1 MYAIRHKK
9 THEWVY
15 GTDYRCYHK
24 RKDGKRSYSQRTSHN
39 KALIFEDLPNASFE
53 FQLRGISSRYYEIVE
68 VEIRVKQ
75 PEPFF
80 SDGEPYYISEP
91 HECLCE
97 KSKGSLW
104 PLGKCSNCG
113 GVVWDDM
120 KYCPSCGFRIK
131 SIVKEN

>member
-15 GTDYRCYHK
+15 GTDYRCHHK

-39 KALIFEDLPNASFE
+39 KALIFEDLPNAAFE
-53 FQLRGISSRYYEIVE
+53 FQLRGISSMYYEIVE

-80 SDGEPYYISEP
+80 TDDVEDFRNSPYEY
-91 HECLCE
+91 L
-97 KSKGSLW
+97 
-104 PLGKCSNCG
+104 
-113 GVVWDDM
+113 
-120 KYCPSCGFRIK
+120 IK
-131 SIVKEN
+131 KEN

>member
-24 RKDGKRSYSQRTSHN
+24 RKDGKRSYSQCTSYN
-39 KALIFEDLPNASFE
+39 KALIFEDTPNACFE
-53 FQLRGISSRYYEIVE
+53 FQLRGVSSRYYEIVE

-80 SDGEPYYISEP
+80 ADDVEDFLNSPYEY
-91 HECLCE
+91 L
-97 KSKGSLW
+97 SK
-104 PLGKCSNCG
+104 
-113 GVVWDDM
+113 
-120 KYCPSCGFRIK
+120 
-131 SIVKEN
+131 KEN

>member
-15 GTDYRCYHK
+15 GTDYRCHHK

-39 KALIFEDLPNASFE
+39 KALIFEDLPNAEFE
-53 FQLRGISSRYYEIVE
+53 FQLRGVSSRFYEIVE

-80 SDGEPYYISEP
+80 ADNEPYYYNSPYEY
-91 HECLCE
+91 L
-97 KSKGSLW
+97 SK
-104 PLGKCSNCG
+104 
-113 GVVWDDM
+113 
-120 KYCPSCGFRIK
+120 
-131 SIVKEN
+131 KEN

>member
-15 GTDYRCYHK
+15 GTDYRCRHK
-24 RKDGKRSYSQRTSHN
+24 RKDGKRSYSQCTSRN

-75 PEPFF
+75 PELFF
-80 SDGEPYYISEP
+80 TDDVEDFCNSPYEY
-91 HECLCE
+91 L
-97 KSKGSLW
+97 SK
-104 PLGKCSNCG
+104 
-113 GVVWDDM
+113 
-120 KYCPSCGFRIK
+120 
-131 SIVKEN
+131 KEN